1 MAKLLVHVTCGPNDP
16 TKAALAF
23 FVARAAIEEGHTV
36 ALFLAGDAVQ
46 LFRTPVVDSLQGLGT
61 GSLRE
66 HYDALVAGGARFF
79 LSGMSAKTRG
89 MSEADWEGRPV
100 ELGNPK
106 RLVQLAVEYDK
117 VLCY

>member
-1 MAKLLVHVTCGPNDP
+1 MAKFLVHVTCGPNEP

-23 FVARAAIEEGHTV
+23 FVARAALEEGHTV

-46 LFRTPVVDSLQGLGT
+46 LYRAAVIDSLQGLGT

-66 HYDALVAGGARFF
+66 HHDALVTGGARFI

-89 MSEADWEGRPV
+89 MSEADWQGRAV
-100 ELGNPK
+100 ELGNPQK
-106 RLVQLAVEYDK
+106 LVQLAVEFDK
-117 VLCY
+117 ILCY

>member
-1 MAKLLVHVTCGPNDP
+1 MAKVLVHVTCGPNEP

-23 FVARAAIEEGHTV
+23 FVARAALEEGHAV

-46 LFRTPVVDSLQGLGT
+46 LYRTAVVDSLQGLGT

-66 HYDALVAGGARFF
+66 HHDALVAGGARVF

-106 RLVQLAVEYDK
+106 MLVQLAVEYDK

>member
-1 MAKLLVHVTCGPNDP
+1 MAKLLVHVTCGVNDP
-16 TKAALAF
+16 TRSTLAF
-23 FVARAAIEEGHTV
+23 FVSRAGIEEGHTV

-46 LFRTPVVDSLQGLGT
+46 LLRNAVLDSLQGLGS

-66 HYDALVAGGARFF
+66 HYDAFVAGGGRIF
-79 LSGMSAKTRG
+79 LSGVSAKSRG
-89 MSEADWEGRPV
+89 MVEADWDGKPV

-106 RLVQLAVEYDK
+106 RLVQLTMEYDR

>member
-1 MAKLLVHVTCGPNDP
+1 MAKVLVHVTCGPNDP

-23 FVARAAIEEGHTV
+23 FVARAAVEEGHTV

-46 LFRTPVVDSLQGLGT
+46 LVRTAVLDSLQGM
-61 GSLRE
+61 GSGILRE
-66 HYDALVAGGARFF
+66 HYDALVEGGARFF

-89 MSEADWEGRPV
+89 LNESDWEGKPI
-100 ELGNPK
+100 ELGSPK
-106 RLVQLAVEYDK
+106 RLVQLAVEYDT